1 MIYLDN
7 SATTAID
14 KDVLEVMHKI
24 DREVYGNPSSVHRQ
38 GQIARKAIEEARE
51 SLAMYLGAKPREI
64 VYTSSG
70 SESNNLAIRGVMK
83 SNKYNGNHII
93 STTIEHSSVKKTLED
108 LEKEGVEVT
117 YLPVDSKGRID
128 LDILRKSI
136 KKETRMISI
145 IHGNNEIGTIQ
156 DIKGIGEIAKK
167 HKIVFHVDAVQTF
180 GKMLINPKDYNIN
193 LLSIAAHKI
202 YGPKGIGA
210 LYIGTG
216 TKVEKIITGGFQERN
231 RRAGTENVSGICG
244 FAKASE
250 VIYSNLHVESKKEK
264 ELRDYFEEEVLKRVE
279 GVEVNG
285 DLNNRLFN
293 ISNLTIKDVQ
303 AESLLYALDLKG
315 ICISAGSACS
325 SSTLSPSHVLEAIG
339 LDKKGAKGT
348 IRVSIGK
355 YNTKEEIDQFV
366 DVLETA
372 IIQER
377 NMADLY

>member
-14 KDVLEVMHKI
+14 SNVLEVMHKI
-24 DREVYGNPSSVHRQ
+24 DKEIYGNPSSVHRQ
-38 GQIARKAIEEARE
+38 GQVARKAIEQARE
-51 SLAMYLGAKPREI
+51 SLAMYLSAKPREI

-83 SNKYNGNHII
+83 SKKYCGNHII
-93 STTIEHSSVKKTLED
+93 SSTIEHSSVRKTLED
-108 LEKEGVEVT
+108 LEKEGVKVT
-117 YLPVDSKGRID
+117 YVPVDLKGRLD
-128 LDILRKSI
+128 LDILEKSI
-136 KKETRMISI
+136 KKETKLISI

-156 DIKGIGEIAKK
+156 DIKKIGEIAKK
-167 HKIVFHVDAVQTF
+167 NKIIFHVDAVQTF

-193 LLSIAAHKI
+193 LMSIAAHKI

-210 LYIGTG
+210 LYIITG
-216 TKVEKIITGGFQERN
+216 TKIEKIITGGFQERN

-244 FAKASE
+244 FTKACE
-250 VIYSNLHVESKKEK
+250 VVYSNFHVEGKKEK
-264 ELRDYFEEEVLKRVE
+264 ELRDYLEEEVLKRIE

-285 DLNNRLFN
+285 DLDNRLFN
-293 ISNLTIKDVQ
+293 ISNLTIENVQ
-303 AESLLYALDLKG
+303 AESLLYTLDLKG

-339 LDKKGAKGT
+339 LDKRRAKAT
-348 IRVSIGK
+348 IRISIGK
-355 YNTKEEIDQFV
+355 YNTKEEIDEFV
-366 DVLETA
+366 NVLGTA